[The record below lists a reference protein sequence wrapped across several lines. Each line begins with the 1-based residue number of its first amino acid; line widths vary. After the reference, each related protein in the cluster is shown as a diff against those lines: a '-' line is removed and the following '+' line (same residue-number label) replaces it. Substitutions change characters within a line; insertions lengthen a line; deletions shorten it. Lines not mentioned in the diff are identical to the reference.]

1 MTFKFFISDRGLA
14 KESIHLKIENQ
25 SGQPLFNFKTPLRI
39 CQEDWDSKKQR
50 PNNIYLKCYK
60 KINTKLDA
68 LKIRLAECIEEDRS
82 KGKLS
87 SQRYL
92 FKEIKNLCSKE
103 KEDYPKDS
111 LLCFINMYIS
121 SKQEY
126 ICQSTY
132 KRYKVFFNLIERFEG
147 FTAKRLYVNSMDG
160 DFIRRFISFGKEEA
174 YSENTIYRTIHFIK
188 TILNFAERK
197 GIRTAVRELDIRR
210 ERQNR
215 IVINLTEKEVMKIGK
230 VKVPRELQAAKD
242 WLLISCYTGQR
253 VSDFMKFNSDQM
265 KKVND
270 RVCISFIQQK
280 TKKEILLPIHP
291 VVLEIIKR
299 YKNNFP
305 LKLSATKYNNHI
317 KQIGRIAQLNESVN
331 AVKRVGHRVKKLI
344 VEKWEALTSHIGRR
358 SFATNFY
365 GKIPTP
371 LLMQATGHT
380 TEQMFMKYINPVD
393 ESHTISLGNYFD
405 KTYKESYFGGMAA
418 S

>member
-1 MTFKFFISDRGLA
+1 MTFKFFISDCGLA
-14 KESIHLKIENQ
+14 KEIIHLKIENQ
-25 SGQPLFNFKTPLRI
+25 SGQSLFSFKTPLRI
-39 CQEDWDSKKQR
+39 CKEDWDSKKQR
-50 PNNIYLKCYK
+50 PSNIYLKRYK
-60 KINTKLDA
+60 KINAKLDA
-68 LKIRLAECIEEDRS
+68 LKIRLTECIEEDRS

-103 KEDYPKDS
+103 KEVCPKDS
-111 LLCFINMYIS
+111 LLYFINMYIS
-121 SKQEY
+121 SKKEY

-147 FTAKRLYVNSMDG
+147 FTARRLYVNTIDG
-160 DFIRRFISFGKEEA
+160 DFIRRFISFGKEES
-174 YSENTIYRTIHFIK
+174 YSDNTIYRTIHFVK

-197 GIRTAVRELDIRR
+197 GIRTAVREFDIRR

-215 IVINLTEKEVMKIGK
+215 IVINLSENEVMKIVK
-230 VKVPRELQAAKD
+230 MKVPEELQAAKD

-253 VSDFMKFNSDQM
+253 ISDFMKFNSDLL

-280 TKKEILLPIHP
+280 TKKEILLPTHP
-291 VVLEIIKR
+291 VVLEIIRR

-305 LKLSATKYNNHI
+305 QKLSAKKYNNHI
-317 KQIGRIAQLNESVN
+317 KQIGRIAQLTEPVN
-331 AVKRVGHRVKKLI
+331 AVKRIGHRVKKLI
-344 VEKWEALTSHIGRR
+344 VEKWEVITSHIGRR

-380 TEQMFMKYINPVD
+380 TEQMFLKYINPVD
-393 ESHTISLGNYFD
+393 ESHIISLGNYFD
-405 KTYKESYFGGMAA
+405 KTYKESYFAGMAA